1 MRSDAVK
8 TGTQQAPHRSLFNA
22 LGMTKEEMDRPLVG
36 IVSSYNEIVPGHMNL
51 DKITQAV
58 KLGVAMAGG
67 TPVMFPAITV
77 CDGIAM
83 GHVGMKYSLVTRD
96 LIADSTEAM
105 AMAHQFD
112 ALVMTPNCDKNVP
125 GLLMAAARL
134 NVPTVFVSGGPML
147 AGHLNGHKTSLS
159 SMFEA
164 VGAYAAGKLD
174 EDGLTECEM
183 KTCPTCGSCSGMYTA
198 NSMNCLTEVLGMGL
212 KGNGTIPA
220 VYSERIRL
228 AKHAGMQV
236 MEMYRKNIRPRDIM
250 TKEAILNALTVD
262 MALGCSTN
270 SMLHLPAIAHE
281 IGMDFDI
288 SFANEISAKTPNL
301 CHLAPA
307 GPTYIEDLNE
317 AGGVYAVMNELNK
330 KGLLHTECMTV
341 TGKTVGEN
349 IKDCV
354 NLNPEVIRPIDNP
367 YSQTGGLAVL
377 KGNLAPDGGVVKRSA
392 VVEEMMV
399 HEGPARVFDC
409 EEDAIAAIKGGKIV
423 EGDVVVIRYEGPK
436 GGPGMREMLNPT
448 SAIAGMGLG
457 SSVALITDGRFSGAS
472 RGASIGHVSPEA
484 AVGGPIALVEEGD
497 IISINIPELK
507 LEIKVSDEEMQ
518 ARKAK
523 WQPREPK
530 VTTGYLA
537 RYAAMVT
544 SGNRGAILEVPKAK

>member
-67 TPVMFPAITV
+67 TPVMFPAIAV

-112 ALVMTPNCDKNVP
+112 ALVMIPNCDKNVP

-220 VYSERIRL
+220 GYSERIRL

-307 GPTYIEDLNE
+307 GPTYMEDLNE

>member
-67 TPVMFPAITV
+67 TPVMFPAIAV

-112 ALVMTPNCDKNVP
+112 ALVMIPNCDKNVP

-307 GPTYIEDLNE
+307 GPTYMEDLNE

-472 RGASIGHVSPEA
+472 RGAAIGHVSPEA

>member
-67 TPVMFPAITV
+67 TPVMFPAIAV

-112 ALVMTPNCDKNVP
+112 ALVMIPNCDKNVP

-472 RGASIGHVSPEA
+472 RGASVGHVSPEA